1 VLTEEEGMFQY
12 DYPQFEKKRL
22 LRVEMLD
29 KLRDYPKN
37 YLDLSLKE
45 YGDGVICGCKITWD
59 NERLTIDSGMIYWK
73 KNLYF
78 MEQPFVIDCKAEDK
92 VRYLKVQFMAE
103 IREAGRITANTRIF
117 LEDKKPDP
125 SCEMELCRFRLQEGA
140 RLRDSHENFQDYSTA
155 FDTLNIISQPYGAPG
170 GTTLNPCIIR
180 QFSRE
185 VLRSGTLDPFD
196 ISFST
201 MALSNHGQV
210 APELLQEYLLGKLEE
225 DYSKKS
231 NKEIYNGLSE
241 VLRTRRSGEIKRTQG
256 NQGKR
261 GMMLL

>member
-1 VLTEEEGMFQY
+1 MFQY

-37 YLDLSLKE
+37 FLELSLKE
-45 YGDGVICGCKITWD
+45 YGDGVISGCGITWD
-59 NERLTIDSGMIYWK
+59 NHRLTIDSGMILWK

-78 MEQPFVIDCKAEDK
+78 MEQPFVMECKAEDK
-92 VRYLKVQFMAE
+92 VRFLKVQFMAE

-140 RLRDSHENFQDYSTA
+140 RLRDSHENFQDYSTG
-155 FDTLNIISQPYGAPG
+155 FDTINIINQPYGAPG
-170 GTTLNPCIIR
+170 GTTLNPCMIR

-185 VLRSGTLDPFD
+185 ILRSGSTDPFD
-196 ISFST
+196 ISFSAT
-201 MALSNHGQV
+201 ALSSHGLV
-210 APELLQEYLLGKLEE
+210 ASEFILEYLFAKLEE
-225 DYSKKS
+225 DYSGKS
-231 NKEIYNGLSE
+231 NQDIYNGLLE